1 MIDISL
7 FLFVPDDSNE
17 PHPDEPA
24 PPRRHGFRERGT
36 FEYRGRGGRGGR
48 GNKFNPGPI
57 NGPIGL
63 PMPGGHGPISPGGGL
78 FMSPP
83 AGGIPPFP
91 GLENFMGG
99 PPATFPGSYPAGPG
113 NPFYGMNPGQFNP
126 GLRFPRGG
134 GNRGQLQFGFPGPRG
149 PFMPPMM
156 PRHGGPMI
164 LPRGALG
171 GRGMGMG
178 RIGGRGQRGGRG
190 GGRGGGS
197 YYGNKENGTSDH
209 NNAEK
214 SADEDEVRNDVEEFD
229 RGQAEGGESDDA
241 GAGKA
246 GEADCGSLSEE
257 PSKNAISE
265 QVFG

>member
-1 MIDISL
+1 ML
-7 FLFVPDDSNE
+7 ERELQLVRL
-17 PHPDEPA
+17 
-24 PPRRHGFRERGT
+24 RRRCP
-36 FEYRGRGGRGGR
+36 
-48 GNKFNPGPI
+48 PGPTPTSYFRCGSRKWTRPSPSRRGSTSSAAI
-57 NGPIGL
+57 PIAAACWCAARAR
-63 PMPGGHGPISPGGGL
+63 PV
-78 FMSPP
+78 
-83 AGGIPPFP
+83 
-91 GLENFMGG
+91 
-99 PPATFPGSYPAGPG
+99 
-113 NPFYGMNPGQFNP
+113 
-126 GLRFPRGG
+126 
-134 GNRGQLQFGFPGPRG
+134 
-149 PFMPPMM
+149 
-156 PRHGGPMI
+156 
-164 LPRGALG
+164 
-171 GRGMGMG
+171 
-178 RIGGRGQRGGRG
+178 RGGRG

>member
-1 MIDISL
+1 
-7 FLFVPDDSNE
+7 
-17 PHPDEPA
+17 
-24 PPRRHGFRERGT
+24 
-36 FEYRGRGGRGGR
+36 
-48 GNKFNPGPI
+48 
-57 NGPIGL
+57 
-63 PMPGGHGPISPGGGL
+63 
-78 FMSPP
+78 MSPP
-83 AGGIPPFP
+83 TGGIPPFP

-99 PPATFPGSYPAGPG
+99 PPTAFPGSYPAGPG

-126 GLRFPRGG
+126 SLRGFPRGG
-134 GNRGQLQFGFPGPRG
+134 GNRGQLQFGFTGPRG

-171 GRGMGMG
+171 GRGMG
-178 RIGGRGQRGGRG
+178 RIGGRGQRGGR

-197 YYGNKENGTSDH
+197 YYGNKENGSLDDGS
-209 NNAEK
+209 NADK
-214 SADEDEVRNDVEEFD
+214 SVDDDQVRNDVEEFD

-257 PSKNAISE
+257 PPKNAISE